1 MESRAKILGHPIHP
15 MLVVLPLGLFV
26 GAVVFDAVY
35 LWRGTPELATVGF
48 WNIAGGIVGGLL
60 AAVFGLIDWL
70 AIPAGT
76 RAKRIGLFHAISNV
90 LAIVFFA
97 LVFWVRY
104 NSSQVAPTTALFGIE
119 VIALLLGAVGG
130 WLGGELVDRLGVG
143 VDPNANLNASNSISA
158 PGSRAA

>member
-15 MLVVLPLGLFV
+15 MLVVVPLGLFV
-26 GAVVFDAVY
+26 AAVVFDAIY
-35 LWRGTPELATVGF
+35 LWRGSPSLVSVGY

-76 RAKRIGLFHAISNV
+76 RAKRIGLFHAFTNV
-90 LAIVFFA
+90 IALLGFA
-97 LVFWVRY
+97 LVFWIRY
-104 NSSQVAPTTALFGIE
+104 NEGRPAPTAGLFTLE
-119 VIALLLGAVGG
+119 VIALIVVAVGG

-143 VDPNANLNASNSISA
+143 VDTGANLDAPNSLTSKR
-158 PGSRAA
+158 PRAA